1 VSLAR
6 RGKAR
11 AALVLLV
18 GARQVEWAVL
28 ERGAKPCWREGSAA
42 TYAIAA
48 GGEPLAALCGALQA
62 LPAPSGVQELRVLVA
77 DSWLA
82 AVTLPW
88 SDAMRDGRAAS
99 SQARARL
106 AAAGFAAETA
116 DIIRIDDAP
125 FGVPRLALAYPAAL
139 MAALE
144 QLAARSGAR
153 LASVLPLAAAGW
165 EAARRQPGAAQ
176 LAVLALAGAG
186 MLAIARAGDQRLQEL
201 TVRVDAGSGVPQ
213 HELQQL
219 WQRQC
224 LRDPQLAALGR
235 PALLDLSGAP
245 PLAGAWADAI
255 ALPAPQGDAG
265 PALAL
270 ACASGARRSGL
281 DAIQAGR
288 PLTRPQWAALGGALV
303 LACAALGH
311 GLNAGASAQALQASL
326 EAPRPVRAAP
336 PVPAWSAAET
346 ARVGAVNVAIR
357 ELNLPF
363 DALLRALAPAPD
375 LQVAVLSVTTTA
387 GSSAAA
393 GSSVKIVAEA
403 RTRADM
409 ARYAAFVGERKP
421 FTGAYLVEHELD
433 ETSPER
439 PYRFT
444 LEAMWKD

>member
-1 VSLAR
+1 
-6 RGKAR
+6 
-11 AALVLLV
+11 VLLA
-18 GARQVEWAVL
+18 GARQVECAVL
-28 ERGAKPCWREGSAA
+28 EHGAKPYWREGSAA
-42 TYAIAA
+42 THAVAA
-48 GGEPLAALCGALQA
+48 GGEPLAALCGALLA
-62 LPAPSGVQELRVLVA
+62 LPAPSGVRELRVLVA

-88 SDAMRDGRAAS
+88 SDAMRDGRTAA
-99 SQARARL
+99 ALTRARL
-106 AAAGFAAETA
+106 TAAGFVAESA
-116 DIIRIDDAP
+116 DTVRIDDAP
-125 FGVPRLALAYPAAL
+125 FGVPRLALAYPAVL

-165 EAARRQPGAAQ
+165 EAARRQPNATQ
-176 LAVLALAGAG
+176 PAVLALTGAG
-186 MLAIARAGDQRLQEL
+186 MLAIARAGGQRLQEL
-201 TVRVDAGSGVPQ
+201 TVRVDAGAGAPQ

-235 PALLDLSGAP
+235 PGLLDLAGAQ
-245 PLAGAWADAI
+245 PLAGAWADTI
-255 ALPAPQGDAG
+255 GLPAPQGNAG
-265 PALAL
+265 PGLAL
-270 ACASGARRSGL
+270 AAASGTRRSSL

-288 PLTRPQWAALGGALV
+288 PLTRLQWAALGGALV
-303 LACAALGH
+303 LACGALGY
-311 GLNAGASAQALQASL
+311 GLNAGASAQALQAAL
-326 EAPRPVRAAP
+326 DAPRPVRMAP

-387 GSSAAA
+387 GSSAAT

-421 FTGAYLVEHELD
+421 FTGAYLAEHELD
-433 ETSPER
+433 ESSPER

>member
-1 VSLAR
+1 L
-6 RGKAR
+6 
-11 AALVLLV
+11 LLLV
-18 GARQVEWAVL
+18 GARQLECAVL
-28 ERGAKPCWREGSAA
+28 EHGAKRRWREESAV
-42 TYAIAA
+42 TQAIAA
-48 GGEPLAALCGALQA
+48 GGDPLAALCGALHA
-62 LPAPSGVQELRVLVA
+62 LPAQSGVQELRVLVA
-77 DSWLA
+77 ENWLA

-88 SDAMRDGRAAS
+88 SDAMRDGRAAPG
-99 SQARARL
+99 QARARL
-106 AAAGFAAETA
+106 AASGFAAQTA
-116 DIIRIDDAP
+116 DVVRIDDAP

-139 MAALE
+139 MTALE
-144 QLAARSGAR
+144 QLAARSGVR
-153 LASVLPLAAAGW
+153 LASVLPLALAGW
-165 EAARRQPGAAQ
+165 EAAQRQPGAAQ
-176 LAVLALAGAG
+176 PAVLAQAGAG
-186 MLAIARAGDQRLQEL
+186 MLAIARAGGRRLQEL
-201 TVRVDAGSGVPQ
+201 TVRVDAGSGAPQ
-213 HELQQL
+213 YELQQL

-235 PALLDLSGAP
+235 PALLDLSGAQ
-245 PLAGAWADAI
+245 PLDSAWADAI
-255 ALPAPQGDAG
+255 ELPAPQGDAG
-265 PALAL
+265 PGLAL
-270 ACASGARRSGL
+270 AAASGARRSSL
-281 DAIQAGR
+281 DAIQSGR
-288 PLTRPQWAALGGALV
+288 PLTHPQWVALGGAVL

-311 GLNAGASAQALQASL
+311 GFNAGASAQALHAAL
-326 EAPRPVRAAP
+326 DAPLPVRTAP
-336 PVPAWSAAET
+336 PAPAWSPAET

-375 LQVAVLSVTTTA
+375 LQVAVLSVTTAA